1 MKNRLLWQSRGHSIK
16 FIYGYVHSCKLARE
30 SDVSLPNAF
39 TSKNKESTILRYSR
53 VISFP
58 FTSQSETC
66 TIGPSHYVSLS
77 ISAPYN
83 RFSLPA
89 PMNFSI
95 AKGSSTDNISVYN
108 DKKQTQ
114 KITRRI
120 TESHKQYVPCLWRQ
134 DVFRA
139 EHGQQH
145 PTESTRLAYFPH
157 NTVAIVLFYMETLYH
172 VSIIENCLI
181 NTKWL
186 DSIILTSH
194 VYKVPHSSFS
204 DWFDD

>member
-1 MKNRLLWQSRGHSIK
+1 MQISAEKRC
-16 FIYGYVHSCKLARE
+16 FTA
-30 SDVSLPNAF
+30 DAF
-39 TSKNKESTILRYSR
+39 TSKNKESTTLRYSR

-58 FTSQSETC
+58 LLRKVKLC
-66 TIGPSHYVSLS
+66 TIGPNHYVSLS
-77 ISAPYN
+77 VSTPYN

-139 EHGQQH
+139 D
-145 PTESTRLAYFPH
+145 SIRRRVRLAYFPH
-157 NTVAIVLFYMETLYH
+157 NTAAAIVLFYMETLYH
-172 VSIIENCLI
+172 VGIIENCLI
-181 NTKWL
+181 NT
-186 DSIILTSH
+186 
-194 VYKVPHSSFS
+194 Y
-204 DWFDD
+204 